1 MTTDFMGELQDGIVG
16 EGIFELEYLFYGV
29 SDDKNVVNVP
39 AVQMGFRGGNVV
51 EYGIFD
57 VGRIKVCESLS
68 SFFVFKIFLYPLSA
82 NYIPSIL

>member
-16 EGIFELEYLFYGV
+16 KGIFELKYLFYSVG
-29 SDDKNVVNVP
+29 DDKNVVNVP

-57 VGRIKVCESLS
+57 VGQYGLLS
-68 SFFVFKIFLYPLSA
+68 RCHFCKFLHDPH
-82 NYIPSIL
+82 

>member
-16 EGIFELEYLFYGV
+16 KGIFELEYLFYSVG
-29 SDDKNVVNVP
+29 DDKNVVNVP

-57 VGRIKVCESLS
+57 VGHVKVCKSDTERGAHTDTVNLL
-68 SFFVFKIFLYPLSA
+68 V
-82 NYIPSIL
+82 